1 MSKKWLVGA
10 VMVVAFLFP
19 VFSNTFGMDLGGRA
33 AMQDFPPSAEL
44 LNEGKSLPQVY
55 RSDKNFSFRYP
66 ANWGELEVYKAGDVS
81 VNRLDSN
88 GNVIDGLFFV
98 SVYSNE
104 PTDAPDNDVTT
115 FGKDTKDQL
124 EEEGWSSVQIKSVE
138 KYNWQG
144 GVWFI
149 TAYEGIYDG
158 QKEYCEEYYWEDS
171 QGNTRLLDVSF
182 YDKTEMERARPEFM
196 KIIYSAQMWTGGK

>member
-1 MSKKWLVGA
+1 MNMLLKIETEYYIYDSLEELSETQRSLLLRAKQNTHHAYAPYSKFYVGA
-10 VMVVAFLFP
+10 AIL
-19 VFSNTFGMDLGGRA
+19 TD
-33 AMQDFPPSAEL
+33 D
-44 LNEGKSLPQVY
+44 
-55 RSDKNFSFRYP
+55 
-66 ANWGELEVYKAGDVS
+66 
-81 VNRLDSN
+81 

-104 PTDAPDNDVTT
+104 PTDAPANDVTT

-124 EEEGWSSVQIKSVE
+124 EEDGWSSVQIKSVE

-149 TAYEGIYDG
+149 TAYEGIYEG
-158 QKEYCEEYYWEDS
+158 KKEYCEEYYWEDS

-182 YDKTEMERARPEFM
+182 YDKAEMERARPEFL
-196 KIIYSAQMWTGGK
+196 KIIYSAQMWTGGN